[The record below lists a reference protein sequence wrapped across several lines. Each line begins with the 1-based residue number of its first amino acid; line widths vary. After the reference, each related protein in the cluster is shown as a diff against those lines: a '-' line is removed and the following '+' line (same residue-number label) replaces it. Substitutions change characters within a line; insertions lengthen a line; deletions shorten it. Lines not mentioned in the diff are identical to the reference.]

1 MKKKIYWM
9 SRHAPLASQIQE
21 LERLFGE
28 VEILQDPKPF
38 DSADEVVRRF
48 HESGADEIVIVAPLS
63 VIAQLTQR
71 GIKPLWAEMELV
83 NDPSQAEVEAAGR
96 YYRFRRFRRIIGVE
110 IRFEDLQPE
119 TIKEVD
125 NDAS

>member
-1 MKKKIYWM
+1 MKKIYWM
-9 SRHAPLASQIQE
+9 SRHAPLASQVRE
-21 LERLFGE
+21 LERLFGA

-38 DSADEVVRRF
+38 DNADDVVRRF

-83 NDPSQAEVEAAGR
+83 DDPSQAEVEAAGR
-96 YYRFRRFRRIIGVE
+96 YYRFKKFRRIVGVE
-110 IRFEDLQPE
+110 IKFEDLTEGGEQ
-119 TIKEVD
+119 
-125 NDAS
+125 